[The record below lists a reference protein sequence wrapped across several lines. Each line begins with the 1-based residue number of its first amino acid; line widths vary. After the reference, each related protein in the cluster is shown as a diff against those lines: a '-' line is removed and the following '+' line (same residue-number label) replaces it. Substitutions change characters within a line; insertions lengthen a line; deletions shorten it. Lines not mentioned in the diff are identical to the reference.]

1 MLRSAAAAAGEGV
14 AKIRALS
21 RILATRRLPA
31 LDQPM
36 RRWSVEDSVLADAVA
51 ESDELRMRAVA
62 KLLEAAGVESERA
75 CVRAK
80 TVM

>member
-1 MLRSAAAAAGEGV
+1 MRSPSKKPFVTWQFDCARTEP
-14 AKIRALS
+14 
-21 RILATRRLPA
+21 ILASFFAITVFGR
-31 LDQPM
+31 
-36 RRWSVEDSVLADAVA
+36 ADAVA